1 MAAKSTIGLLMI
13 GRSGCSGMV
22 FQNPLISLL
31 DKDFDSLHFTF
42 FQLHSASALSN
53 RIGLKCTCASQKLV
67 SKSNIRRQVQDE
79 WPSDF
84 LAQTCIKPARIFP

>member
-42 FQLHSASALSN
+42 FFSSIQLQLSV
-53 RIGLKCTCASQKLV
+53 IGSV
-67 SKSNIRRQVQDE
+67 
-79 WPSDF
+79 
-84 LAQTCIKPARIFP
+84 